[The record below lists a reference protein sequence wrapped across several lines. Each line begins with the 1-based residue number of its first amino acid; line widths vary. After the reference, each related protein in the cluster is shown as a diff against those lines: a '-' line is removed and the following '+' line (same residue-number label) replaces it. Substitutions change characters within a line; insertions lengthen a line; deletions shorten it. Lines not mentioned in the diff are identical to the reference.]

1 MKGLAMALD
10 EREAW
15 LRKLREA
22 RRLTMV
28 HYLADR
34 HDEGDRMK
42 KLAEELERLGRSRGW
57 SAPE

>member
-1 MKGLAMALD
+1 MALD